1 MRTLTTTA
9 AAFGIIAAILAGPAA
24 RPAQAEPLTGAL
36 ILGRGRRRRLHRL
49 RRQREHGRGPDGH
62 RDQRRVDR
70 HTGRRGSGGGLDEGG
85 DRLDRREGAAVSG
98 ATVAVTPVLLTA
110 GGIVVAGATVALT
123 AYLIVNNWEKIVT
136 VAEDAARATWNG
148 MVTAATWTGEV
159 TAAGAKAVWNGTVW
173 TAELTADGGI
183 AVWNGTKAAAGR
195 TADITALG
203 AAAAWEATK
212 ATGRW
217 IAGIGRAT
225 AMAGGLLWDAITMQ
239 TPDPADFMP
248 VLEPRMPI
256 AGYSLAR

>member
-36 ILGRGRRRRLHRL
+36 ILVAAAAGGY
-49 RRQREHGRGPDGH
+49 
-62 RDQRRVDR
+62 
-70 HTGRRGSGGGLDEGG
+70 TGYVVSASTGVALTGTAINGAWIGTPVGAALGAASMKAVTASIAAKA
-85 DRLDRREGAAVSG
+85 AAVSG

-110 GGIVVAGATVALT
+110 GGIVVAGATVALA
-123 AYLIVNNWEKIVT
+123 AYFIVNNWEKIVT
-136 VAEDAARATWNG
+136 VAENAARATWNG

-195 TADITALG
+195 TADITVLG

-225 AMAGGLLWDAITMQ
+225 AMAGGLLWDAVTMQ

-256 AGYSLAR
+256 AGYSPAR